1 MKGALVLAGGRSARF
16 GRNKAFVKLGERPL
30 VAHVVGA
37 AAEVAEEVF
46 LSIGREDFVAHYRKL
61 VPEFVKI
68 VKDRMP
74 VKSPLV
80 GIASG
85 LEQMK
90 SQYSLVL
97 ACDTPFLNKQVL
109 EMLFHKTRSDAAIP
123 RWPNGD
129 IEPLQAAYRVQTAL
143 PAAKLALS
151 HNCFQI
157 RDMIE
162 LLSKVSYIRI
172 SDIRRVDAELVTFLN
187 VNTPADLVRAKAVYR
202 QRTDC

>member
-1 MKGALVLAGGRSARF
+1 LKGALVLAGGRSARF

-30 VAHVVGA
+30 FAHVIRA
-37 AAEVAEEVF
+37 AAEVADEVF
-46 LSIGREDFVAHYRKL
+46 LSVVQEDFVAYYRKL

-80 GIASG
+80 VMAAG

-90 SQYSLVL
+90 SQYSLAL
-97 ACDTPFLNKQVL
+97 AYGTLFLNKQVL
-109 EMLFHKTRSDAAIP
+109 EMLFHKMRSDAAIP

-129 IEPLQAAYRVQTAL
+129 IEPLQAAYRIRTTL

-162 LLSKVSYIRI
+162 RLSKVSYIRI
-172 SDIRRVDAELVTFLN
+172 SDIRQVNAELVTFLN

-202 QRTDC
+202 